1 MKKTFTQLVIE
12 FKEVEGVFIS
22 SKKQSIVTI
31 GVLTLHWSGRH
42 GGRISYIMYSD
53 DIISSMK
60 IVSTT
65 LLDFC
70 EGLNIIAISIV

>member
-31 GVLTLHWSGRH
+31 GVLTLDWTAWR
-42 GGRISYIMYSD
+42 
-53 DIISSMK
+53 
-60 IVSTT
+60 
-65 LLDFC
+65 
-70 EGLNIIAISIV
+70 